1 MDREN
6 VDILLAS
13 SPANVFYISDIP
25 CTCTAPNR
33 LLFTV
38 FQASPVF
45 CVLTRTGA
53 FKLIIT
59 NSALEL
65 ASKSCWINDII
76 TYKTG
81 TYIVRPQGV
90 STQNQRLSSDVL
102 IETLKENKP
111 KVLALEKP
119 VLNYELH
126 EKIRKS
132 LPGTK
137 LIDAS
142 PLFKELRMIK
152 TTEEIRRV
160 KEATRILGS
169 ATMKTI
175 NSIEKGITE
184 LELDNILKTAILCE
198 GGDSWHQTTIATGPE
213 NGPDIFNQASKRK
226 IVSGDIIRLD
236 IGCLYQ
242 GYTADNA
249 RTVAVKP
256 VTREA
261 EKIYDAV
268 KEATDRAIDVMK
280 PGIKICEIHQLITDI
295 VKQKYDVN
303 YTRGNVGHGVG
314 VELYDNPEVTAN
326 NEQKLLPGMTI
337 SIEAP
342 YHKLGIGGFIVEDSI
357 LITDKG
363 CEDLTTMSREL
374 FVV

>member
-1 MDREN
+1 MSREN
-6 VDILLAS
+6 VDITLAS
-13 SPANVFYISDIP
+13 SPANVFYVSDIP

-38 FQASPVF
+38 FQASPVY
-45 CVLTRTGA
+45 CLLTRAGA
-53 FKLIIT
+53 VKLIIT

-65 ASKSCWINDII
+65 ASKTSWINDII
-76 TYKTG
+76 TYRTG

-90 STQNQRLSSDVL
+90 STQNQKLSSDAL

-119 VLNYELH
+119 SLTFELH

-132 LPGTK
+132 LPDTK
-137 LIDAS
+137 LVDAT

-152 TTEEIRRV
+152 TNEEIKRF
-160 KEATRILGS
+160 KEATRILCS
-169 ATMKTI
+169 ATMKVI

-184 LELDNILKTAILCE
+184 LELHNILKTTILGE
-198 GGDSWHQTTIATGPE
+198 GGDSWHQTTIAAGPE

-226 IVSGDIIRLD
+226 IIPGDIIRLD
-236 IGCLYQ
+236 VGCLYQ

-268 KEATDRAIDVMK
+268 KKATDIAIDAMK
-280 PGIKICEIHQLITDI
+280 PGIKVCEIHRMITDV
-295 VKQKYDVN
+295 VKQKYDLN

-314 VELYDNPEVTAN
+314 VELYDDPEITSN
-326 NEQKLLPGMTI
+326 NTQELLPGMTI
-337 SIEAP
+337 SVEAP
-342 YHKLGIGGFIVEDSI
+342 YHKLGLGGFIVEDSI

-363 CEDLTTMSREL
+363 CKDLTTMSREL